1 MMDVLM
7 ARNPALAV
15 QLARVNQEG
24 MLAQAGLDLENRKL
38 NQAGELAQADRAL
51 RRELGLGD
59 IDVRREALAAQS
71 RNAEADRAQRSELA
85 KGENATAVE
94 VARIQ
99 SEGRNAVQQA
109 EASANSDKTRAAFA
123 LGLINRGYS
132 EDEARRITDDL
143 FNPSGSNDAQ
153 AEQPKVYLGGTATE
167 REYSELEAI
176 KDNPYLVRDYLS
188 NKLGLKGAAFN
199 RAINRLY
206 SDDWFSRR
214 TYDNPTGSFFTF
226 DSGVDAEGNT
236 RRNWFGVLKDFLTGD
251 DLEVRR
257 NGQRLGTRREL
268 KQRHA
273 GR

>member
-123 LGLINRGYS
+123 LGPPRARLSSKRYS
-132 EDEARRITDDL
+132 L
-143 FNPSGSNDAQ
+143 F
-153 AEQPKVYLGGTATE
+153 
-167 REYSELEAI
+167 
-176 KDNPYLVRDYLS
+176 RD
-188 NKLGLKGAAFN
+188 
-199 RAINRLY
+199 R
-206 SDDWFSRR
+206 
-214 TYDNPTGSFFTF
+214 
-226 DSGVDAEGNT
+226 
-236 RRNWFGVLKDFLTGD
+236 
-251 DLEVRR
+251 
-257 NGQRLGTRREL
+257 
-268 KQRHA
+268 
-273 GR
+273 